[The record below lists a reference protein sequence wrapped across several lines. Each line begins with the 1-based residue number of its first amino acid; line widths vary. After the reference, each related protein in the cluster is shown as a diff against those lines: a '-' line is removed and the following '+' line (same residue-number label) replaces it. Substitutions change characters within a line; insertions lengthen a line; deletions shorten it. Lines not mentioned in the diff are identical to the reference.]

1 MAMDLI
7 TDRFQAVQNATKEVR
22 DALKK
27 SLTSK
32 EDQSSTVRVKEKM
45 EAFSEKKDRVR
56 QKNKRELE
64 RGIDK
69 TYQLT
74 NRIPYKLTNSAT
86 HTEQLREEL
95 RERVPEDGFIY
106 SDSKYREITKK
117 MKEIDGNPKYF
128 TPKTSYFKRTFHEEN
143 LVREQDIVE
152 AN

>member
-1 MAMDLI
+1 MLKESLI
-7 TDRFQAVQNATKEVR
+7 SKKE
-22 DALKK
+22 
-27 SLTSK
+27 
-32 EDQSSTVRVKEKM
+32 QSSTERMKGKM
-45 EAFSEKKDRVR
+45 EAFSEKKDKVR

-64 RGIDK
+64 CGINK

-74 NRIPYKLTNSAT
+74 NSIPYKLTNSAT

-128 TPKTSYFKRTFHEEN
+128 TPKTCYIQTTVHEEN

-152 AN
+152 AS